1 MQCGTKKEYF
11 DFINIYIYLY
21 IYIFIYR
28 KKEKDVFVIYKISEL
43 KSKSIIMPGEMII
56 AFNN

>member
-11 DFINIYIYLY
+11 DFIIH
-21 IYIFIYR
+21 R